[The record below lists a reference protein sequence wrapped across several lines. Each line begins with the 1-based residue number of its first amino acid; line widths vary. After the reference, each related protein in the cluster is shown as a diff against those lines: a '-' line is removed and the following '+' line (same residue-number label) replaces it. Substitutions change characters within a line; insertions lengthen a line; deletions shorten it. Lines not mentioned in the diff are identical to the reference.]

1 MLQARIAE
9 PVVEPLSEGQ
19 AAQAMWIYYRD
30 HKPDL
35 NPDVKEYR
43 DFILAQLM
51 DGTPVEQVF
60 AQFTLAPEPVKR
72 ARTTKAAVPAKPVR
86 AAKPKRRPR

>member
-9 PVVEPLSEGQ
+9 PVVEPLSESQ

-30 HKPDL
+30 HKADL
-35 NPDVKEYR
+35 NPDIKEYR
-43 DFILAQLM
+43 DFIFSQLM

-60 AQFTLAPEPVKR
+60 AQFTVAPEPVKR
-72 ARTTKAAVPAKPVR
+72 ARPVKAVVPAKP
-86 AAKPKRRPR
+86 AKPVTPLRRPR